1 MQKAQPSADMVSQ
14 NIARLKELFPE
25 AVSEGSIDFAVLRQL
40 PCGDENV
47 LEEGKNSA

>member
-14 NIARLKELFPE
+14 NIARLLFPE
-25 AVSEGSIDFAVLRQL
+25 AVSGIDFAVLRQL
-40 PCGDENV
+40 PGGDENV

>member
-25 AVSEGSIDFAVLRQL
+25 AVSDIDFAVLRQL
-40 PCGDENV
+40 LGGDENV

>member
-14 NIARLKELFPE
+14 NIARLKELLPE
-25 AVSEGSIDFAVLRQL
+25 AISEGNIDFAVLRQL
-40 PCGDENV
+40 LGGDEKV

>member
-1 MQKAQPSADMVSQ
+1 MKNVQPSADMVSQ

-40 PCGDENV
+40 LGDENV